1 MQSSVNS
8 IIRIGCVFLCLH
20 PCLFISIFISKYLNK
35 YLLRSCYVPSTI
47 LEAGNRAVSKTKCS
61 SQNFLSIVFYM
72 HRPSQ
77 QWQQRTGNSCWW
89 RRCTAAL
96 SVRIGNFTFTLFIF
110 WYYLKVSQ
118 SSRAICN
125 HSPIF

>member
-8 IIRIGCVFLCLH
+8 IIQTGCVFLCLH
-20 PCLFISIFISKYLNK
+20 PCLFIYSFNK

-47 LEAGNRAVSKTKCS
+47 LEAGNRAVSKTKCGT
-61 SQNFLSIVFYM
+61 QNSLSTVFYM
-72 HRPSQ
+72 HRPSR

-96 SVRIGNFTFTLFIF
+96 SVRIGNFTFTLYIF
-110 WYYLKVSQ
+110 WYYLKFSQ

-125 HSPIF
+125 PPPNF